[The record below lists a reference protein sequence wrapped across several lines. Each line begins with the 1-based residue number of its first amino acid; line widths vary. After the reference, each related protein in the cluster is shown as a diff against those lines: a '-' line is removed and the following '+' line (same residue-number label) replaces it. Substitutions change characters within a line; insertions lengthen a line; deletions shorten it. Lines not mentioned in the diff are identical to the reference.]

1 MSATQ
6 VQSVPSTDDYGKMT
20 QLELEMRLAAAV
32 KTMQEALAL
41 CTWSMSDALPDGVQN
56 SLVGDIT
63 NALHACEATCRIRLY
78 LRDLDK
84 YYSFAF
90 TRTMALA
97 GLALS
102 WVRNKLGAS
111 TMATCHF
118 QLYYDIE
125 ATAKLP
131 RVVISPDAN
140 VPRNLLIMESA
151 FQSLLS
157 SQNIVIVLFQNIPAG
172 GIWFSSD
179 SNQSSRPH
187 QTPLIQKYLVQL
199 HKSRLRVLRSS
210 TDVDPTSAKV
220 YMAALSGDHLQQ
232 RAGKVRNNL
241 NDILNPQQI
250 FTIVADYHGLTNF
263 YAQAQLQKVAVR
275 KDPQIQMS
283 PVDMSCA
290 FVVCNPSMHDCP
302 IVYASPAFETLTG
315 YAKPEVLFRNCR
327 LLQSPAGQM
336 LTGGQKQ
343 FASNQSLLELK
354 HQIAQ
359 GREYQLT
366 LINYKKGG
374 QPFAN
379 LLTIVPILGD
389 RLSFYVGF
397 LIDIAEHPGCIL
409 GKNANGTYRVNYS
422 TTQASKPFD
431 APTAPTDQTA
441 PVLQRNGP
449 AEPAELVSMTS
460 READSPGTVTDG
472 VPAEPTELLAMTTPE
487 ADSPWTVTDGVPPP
501 YALSPS
507 VFYHTSRMGML
518 SP

>member
-1 MSATQ
+1 MS
-6 VQSVPSTDDYGKMT
+6 VSEMQSVPSMDDYSNMT
-20 QLELEMRLAAAV
+20 QLELKIRLDAAV
-32 KTMQEALAL
+32 KTMQASLAV
-41 CTWSMSDALPDGVQN
+41 CTWNLSNALPLPEGFQTL
-56 SLVGDIT
+56 LVGDIT

-78 LRDLDK
+78 LRDLDR

-111 TMATCHF
+111 TMATCRF
-118 QLYYDIE
+118 QLWYDIE

-131 RVVISPDAN
+131 RVVISPVAN
-140 VPRNLLIMESA
+140 VPRDLLIIESA
-151 FQSLLS
+151 FQSLLR

-172 GIWFSSD
+172 GMWFSGD

-199 HKSRLRVLRSS
+199 PNIRLGALQSS

-232 RAGKVRNNL
+232 CAGKVRNNL

-250 FTIVADYHGLTNF
+250 FTIVADYHGLTDF

-327 LLQSPAGQM
+327 FLQSPD
-336 LTGGQKQ
+336 GQKQ
-343 FASNQSLLELK
+343 FASNPSLLELK
-354 HQIAQ
+354 HKIAQ

-379 LLTIVPILGD
+379 LLTIVPILDGPI
-389 RLSFYVGF
+389 FYYVGF

-409 GKNANGTYRVNYS
+409 GKNVNGTYRVNYS

-441 PVLQRNGP
+441 PVLQRHDP
-449 AEPAELVSMTS
+449 AEPAQLLSITS
-460 READSPGTVTDG
+460 REVDSPGTVTDG
-472 VPAEPTELLAMTTPE
+472 VPAEPPEMQSMMTPE

-501 YALSPS
+501 YALSPG